1 MISFLVRNRIK
12 QRALEWNIE
21 LQDNYELILNEYN
34 KLDFL
39 CGNKIRYSY
48 LYDNGSTVINGNGLI
63 YRTILINAEW
73 AARLVL
79 FNDKSTENAFL
90 FTLGHELTHKEQ
102 DFFRIVFHKNDYKFI
117 FWTNEV
123 HADFGAAKKV
133 ASSNKIKLMESIA
146 YKANL
151 NKNSQPTMF
160 HPSWQ
165 QRKTYA
171 ETGTFNKDLIE
182 MIANQTGCT
191 NNKLIN
197 EISKFYGDI
206 VLKD

>member
-12 QRALEWNIE
+12 QRAFEWNIE
-21 LQDNYELILNEYN
+21 LQNNYESILNEYN

-48 LYDNGSTVINGNGLI
+48 LYDNGSTVINGNSLI

-79 FNDKSTENAFL
+79 FNDKSTKNAFL

-102 DFFRIVFHKNDYKFI
+102 DFFKIVFRKNDYKFI

-133 ASSNKIKLMESIA
+133 ANSNKINLIEAIE

-165 QRKTYA
+165 QRKAYA
-171 ETGTFNKDLIE
+171 ETGAFNKKLIE
-182 MIANQTGCT
+182 KIASCTGCVDK
-191 NNKLIN
+191 NLIN
-197 EISKFYGDI
+197 DVVDHYKEI